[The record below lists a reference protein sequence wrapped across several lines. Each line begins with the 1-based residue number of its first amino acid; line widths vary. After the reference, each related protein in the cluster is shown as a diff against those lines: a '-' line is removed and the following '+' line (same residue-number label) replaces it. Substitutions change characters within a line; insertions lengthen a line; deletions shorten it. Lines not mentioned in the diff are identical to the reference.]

1 MAQDGKAWRN
11 YACLVLQ
18 KQAERNENTEDS
30 HWGRNLVSC
39 VAEQLQKNVSG
50 SLHAEKYVCQ
60 TLVLSNF
67 EGKEV
72 VEETNVMHLVA

>member
-11 YACLVLQ
+11 YAYLVTQ
-18 KQAERNENTEDS
+18 HQAERSENTEDS

-39 VAEQLQKNVSG
+39 VAEQLQKSMSG
-50 SLHAEKYVCQ
+50 SLHAEKYICQ

-72 VEETNVMHLVA
+72 VEEANLVHLVA